1 VTGEEL
7 ITPDLSGSENPVAFG
22 RLAALSRARDA
33 TVPVENSRELHA
45 VSEGSTY
52 AEIDS
57 GHVVVLERPGD
68 LVERIRA
75 FVR

>member
-7 ITPDLSGSENPVAFG
+7 ITPDLSGSERAADD
-22 RLAALSRARDA
+22 RLAALSCARDA

-45 VSEGSTY
+45 ASEGSTY

-57 GHVVVLERPGD
+57 GHVVVLERPDD